1 MERTGCLP
9 RVVLLAGA
17 GRAFALRADPRAIFH
32 MSCFRSRYS
41 QRPVCLNRQ
50 FRAGRPSILCRVDTE
65 LEKFW
70 TCTDWKP
77 TTKEPQNAAPGM
89 MPGNQWGLEGRPLGW
104 EWVGLG
110 DKDLSSTGVLA
121 AGQELGQGQRVY
133 SGSSP
138 WSLHTCFFSYIT
150 SDFRVPVGQ
159 SRRRR
164 VSAKG
169 PSSSRTLLSPKID
182 SQLLGFKN

>member
-1 MERTGCLP
+1 M
-9 RVVLLAGA
+9 LLAGA

-32 MSCFRSRYS
+32 VSCFRSRYS
-41 QRPVCLNRQ
+41 QRPVCLIRQ
-50 FRAGRPSILCRVDTE
+50 FRAGRPSILCCVDTE
-65 LEKFW
+65 LEEFQ
-70 TCTDWKP
+70 TCTGWKLIM
-77 TTKEPQNAAPGM
+77 KEPQDAAPGM
-89 MPGNQWGLEGRPLGW
+89 MPGNQWGLEGCPLGW
-104 EWVGLG
+104 EWVSLG
-110 DKDLSSTGVLA
+110 GKDLSSTGVLA
-121 AGQELGQGQRVY
+121 AGQELGQGLRVS

-138 WSLHTCFFSYIT
+138 WSLHTCFFSSIT

-169 PSSSRTLLSPKID
+169 PSSSCTLVSPKID